1 MSNES
6 IFDLFNSMNEKDL
19 KCLVSIGIEFLV
31 KNFNSYNDCIMLP
44 LIETTLSFF
53 WISDF
58 LNLVL
63 FLSLHY

>member
-31 KNFNSYNDCIMLP
+31 KNYDNDFRKVLKDIKILHKQLKML
-44 LIETTLSFF
+44 
-53 WISDF
+53 
-58 LNLVL
+58 
-63 FLSLHY
+63 